1 MNLSI
6 NRGISEKIRA
16 PRTLF
21 VHFPHGASFG
31 EPGNANQQLTIL
43 RDLLALVYEATEPGA
58 IVDATYRWRRT
69 EYALIGPEAFAGLG
83 PTGA

>member
-1 MNLSI
+1 M
-6 NRGISEKIRA
+6 
-16 PRTLF
+16 
-21 VHFPHGASFG
+21 
-31 EPGNANQQLTIL
+31 NQQLTIL

-69 EYALIGPEAFAGLG
+69 EYPPIGPEAFAGLG